1 MARLIEL
8 ENQKQCAS
16 WGYQGESGATIL
28 IASISEFVTQYPTGK
43 PNVIFQRHD
52 GHPYMHK
59 FILSGENL
67 LIELNSTDT

>member
-8 ENQKQCAS
+8 ENQKQCVS

-28 IASISEFVTQYPTGK
+28 IASVSEFVAQYPTGK